1 MKSKMHH
8 SGFSMIEV
16 LIAVLILAIGL
27 LGVAALQM
35 ASLDQGQESYF
46 RTQATAMADDLIGRI
61 RANRQLI
68 VSDAPP
74 WGAPLYT
81 EDPAGAATAYA
92 GLFVSDAYVCG
103 DEPPTNCRDDELLGT
118 AEALGCTAE
127 QQIAFDQWELCTQ
140 ASAILPNGQVHVAA
154 NGTHMTIAVSWLA
167 NEPREDGNQEEI
179 HNPVCQEVFGDLD
192 ITVRDCVLLEAVP

>member
-1 MKSKMHH
+1 MISKKQV

-46 RTQATAMADDLIGRI
+46 KTQATAMADDLVGRI

-68 VSDAPP
+68 VSDVPP

-81 EDPAGAATAYA
+81 DDPVGAAAAYANLFVDATYDCEDP
-92 GLFVSDAYVCG
+92 
-103 DEPPTNCRDDELLGT
+103 PPTNCRDDEVLGE
-118 AEALGCTAE
+118 ADALGCSV
-127 QQIAFDQWELCTQ
+127 QDQIAFDRWEICNQ
-140 ASAILPNGQVHVAA
+140 AETILPEGQVHVAS
-154 NGTHMTIAVSWLA
+154 NSTHMTVGVSWRA
-167 NEPREDGNQEEI
+167 NEEREDNNQEAI
-179 HNPVCQEVFGDLD
+179 RNPVCNEIFAVDAE
-192 ITVRDCVLLEAVP
+192 VRDCVLLEAIP